1 MNDRLFTFSQ
11 FFGLK
16 TTSASQTA
24 QLKTSSLFQSI
35 KQKLTSE
42 AQGVQLPEDFY
53 EALFNMM
60 IDKLDELLAIDIPK
74 DVLATAWSKHQTLQ
88 EYRDSEKHPPAEATL
103 LPLVDHTLTSSHKP
117 AMELTLFSKSCGTL
131 ELEIDAE
138 FLVNGAILEIQNAR
152 IQKLYL
158 SKIKGNGSLKL
169 LGVPFLQKE
178 NEIQLPGTFNFE
190 GGVPIP
196 DLKVARNNIPSK

>member
-1 MNDRLFTFSQ
+1 MNDHPFTFSQ

-16 TTSASQTA
+16 TTEANQTA
-24 QLKTSSLFQSI
+24 RLRTSSVFQTI
-35 KQKLTSE
+35 KQKLTTE
-42 AQGVQLPEDFY
+42 AKGVQLPEDFY

-74 DVLATAWSKHQTLQ
+74 DVLATAWSKHQSLQ
-88 EYRDSEKHPPAEATL
+88 EYRDPEKHPPAEATL

-117 AMELTLFSKSCGTL
+117 ALEMTLFNKSFGTL

-138 FLVNGAILEIQNAR
+138 FLINGAILEIQNAR

-158 SKIKGNGSLKL
+158 SKIKGNASLKL
-169 LGVPFLQKE
+169 VGVPFLQKE

-196 DLKVARNNIPSK
+196 NLRDVRNNIPSQ